1 MSKRWGTG
9 RADMAKIIIT
19 IEDIGKT
26 VDIEATGDTEIV
38 GKITDAQRI
47 AKIMENIGHRNVN
60 NAGVSAGG
68 G

>member
-1 MSKRWGTG
+1 
-9 RADMAKIIIT
+9 MAKIIIT